1 MKNHV
6 INCLGIMLLL
16 LVSIILSSCE
26 KKKSYYSS
34 SYSSTTSTT
43 SNESESTLPKV
54 AIMGCNLGDSI
65 ETVEGKLQEKG
76 IVGKKSEKESK
87 NKILNFIDID
97 CSFQDIPNELTFGNL
112 QIQSLCFRFYND
124 KLYQM
129 MINFLEPN
137 KADYEEVLGA
147 FKKKY
152 QFPEKTSLYYGPKE
166 FDNRILN
173 NWTYSMYDH
182 KDEYDEYH
190 TSCNKRSDGTIYFD
204 YSFLGNFDNYNIWLD
219 ELTYGLGVFD
229 SRAGTEMIKY
239 MKQKKAEGEKSK
251 QDDLF

>member
-1 MKNHV
+1 MKKHV
-6 INCLGIMLLL
+6 INCLGIMILLI
-16 LVSIILSSCE
+16 VSIILSSCE

-34 SYSSTTSTT
+34 SYSSTSSTAT
-43 SNESESTLPKV
+43 ESTLPKV

-76 IVGKKSEKESK
+76 IVGKKSEKESN
-87 NKILNFIDID
+87 NKILSFIDID
-97 CSFQDIPNELTFGNL
+97 CSFQDIPSELTFGNL
-112 QIQSLCFRFYND
+112 QIRSLCFRFYND

-137 KADYEEVLGA
+137 EADYEEVLGA

-152 QFPEKTSLYYGPKE
+152 QFPEETSLYDGPKE
-166 FDNRILN
+166 FDNRVLN
-173 NWTYSMYDH
+173 DWTYNMYH
-182 KDEYDEYH
+182 KDEYDNYY
-190 TSCNKRSDGTIYFD
+190 TSCNKRSDGTIFFD
-204 YSFLGNFDNYNIWLD
+204 YTFLGSSPDYYDIWLD
-219 ELTYGLGVFD
+219 GLTYGLGVFD
-229 SRAGTEMIKY
+229 SKAGTEMIKY